1 MNAAMA
7 LWRAFFLNR
16 QRLAFALVSLALLI
30 KAFVPQGFMVMP
42 SNGTIMVSICSGQ
55 GPQMVA
61 LDLGRGAGPIS
72 DPSDTRPADH
82 PCAFSGLGMAADTG
96 ADILLLGLA
105 LAFVL
110 ARGFMPVTVRQQRAP
125 SRLRPP
131 LRAPP
136 LFG

>member
-1 MNAAMA
+1 MA
-7 LWRAFFLNR
+7 SWRAFFLTR
-16 QRLAFALVSLALLI
+16 QRLAFALVALALLI
-30 KAFVPQGFMVMP
+30 RAFVPQGFMVMP
-42 SNGTIMVSICSGQ
+42 SNGTIMVSVCSGQ
-55 GPQMVA
+55 GPQTIA
-61 LDLGRGAGPIS
+61 LDVGLGVDQTS
-72 DPSDTRPADH
+72 DHGDTRPADH

-110 ARGFMPVTVRQQRAP
+110 ARGFMPVAVRRQYAP

>member
-1 MNAAMA
+1 MA
-7 LWRAFFLNR
+7 SWRAFFLTR
-16 QRLAFALVSLALLI
+16 QPLAFTLVALALLI
-30 KAFVPQGFMVMP
+30 KAFVPQGFMVAP

-55 GPQMVA
+55 GPQTIA
-61 LDLGRGAGPIS
+61 IDLGVGADPTS
-72 DPSDTRPADH
+72 DHGDTHPADH
-82 PCAFSGLGMAADTG
+82 PCAFSGLSMAADTG

-110 ARGFMPVTVRQQRAP
+110 ARGFLPVTVRHQRAP